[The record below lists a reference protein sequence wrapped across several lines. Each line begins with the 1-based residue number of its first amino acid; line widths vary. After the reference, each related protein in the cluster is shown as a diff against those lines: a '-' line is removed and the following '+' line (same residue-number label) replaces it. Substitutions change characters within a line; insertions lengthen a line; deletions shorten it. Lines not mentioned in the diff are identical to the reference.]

1 MSKVKFDKDSL
12 QHKAVVW
19 VNWFLQNFYETED
32 SDEYWGQVIEYI
44 NKFVDGCE
52 ADAEAKYLAES
63 LSLAV
68 AEFLETKHRAKV
80 SGTPISEYQHGSI
93 KIGQGKK
100 IKFEVVDGKN

>member
-32 SDEYWGQVIEYI
+32 SDEYWERVIEYI

-52 ADAEAKYLAES
+52 ADAEVKYLAES

-68 AEFLETKHRAKV
+68 AEFLETKHRSKV
-80 SGTPISEYQHGSI
+80 SGTPMSEYQHGSI
-93 KIGQGKK
+93 KMGQGKK
-100 IKFEVVDGKN
+100 IKFEVVGNE

>member
-1 MSKVKFDKDSL
+1 MSKVKFEKDSL

-32 SDEYWGQVIEYI
+32 NDEYWGQVIEYI

-52 ADAEAKYLAES
+52 ENPEVKYLAES

-68 AEFLETKHRAKV
+68 AEFLETKHIAKV
-80 SGTPISEYQHGSI
+80 SGTQIS
-93 KIGQGKK
+93 
-100 IKFEVVDGKN
+100 